1 MIASVVVL
9 GLGESKLIGLVT
21 TEGFTSGIH
30 AAFQNNRA
38 EQKAP
43 RDLNSS
49 TQSLNVRETLGGNPR
64 VAVDVPRPRPER
76 VLALPWFCSLCLPF
90 HSYESPRAPPPCG

>member
-21 TEGFTSGIH
+21 SDITSGIH

-43 RDLNSS
+43 RDLNNS
-49 TQSLNVRETLGGNPR
+49 TQAITVREALSGPAR
-64 VAVDVPRPRPER
+64 VADQIQHPRPEPMR
-76 VLALPWFCSLCLPF
+76 VSSWSHLLCLPF
-90 HSYESPRAPPPCG
+90 HAYESPRAPPRWG

>member
-21 TEGFTSGIH
+21 TGFTSGVH

-49 TQSLNVRETLGGNPR
+49 TQSVTVRAVLGGTPR
-64 VAVDVPRPRPER
+64 VTDQIQHPRPEPIR
-76 VLALPWFCSLCLPF
+76 VSSWSHLLCLPF
-90 HSYESPRAPPPCG
+90 HSYESPRAPPRCG

>member
-21 TEGFTSGIH
+21 TDGFASGIH
-30 AAFQNNRA
+30 ASFQNNRA

-43 RDLNSS
+43 RDLNNS
-49 TQSLNVRETLGGNPR
+49 TQNLTVRETLGGNAR
-64 VAVDVPRPRPER
+64 SADDVQPPRPER

-90 HSYESPRAPPPCG
+90 HSYESPRAPPWCG